1 MRYLFLLWGDE
12 AAELA
17 LTGDERGAIV
27 AAHGEFVR
35 RIRAEGRE
43 ATGEPLG
50 PSGEAIVVGGRRPS
64 ATDGPFL
71 ETKEQLG
78 GFYVI
83 DCAGSR
89 RCDRRRGPDSRQPG
103 ARGRDPGDPRL
114 ILGVPPGGRREGCW
128 GDPG

>member
-12 AAELA
+12 AAGLA
-17 LTGDERGAIV
+17 LTGAERGAIV

-35 RIRAEGRE
+35 RIRAEGRA

-83 DCAGSR
+83 DCRDRDDAIAVAGRIPASPGLQVELR
-89 RCDRRRGPDSRQPG
+89 AIPD
-103 ARGRDPGDPRL
+103 
-114 ILGVPPGGRREGCW
+114 
-128 GDPG
+128 

>member
-17 LTGDERGAIV
+17 LSADERRAIV
-27 AAHGEFVR
+27 AAHGAFLR
-35 RIRAEGRE
+35 GLLNAGRS

-50 PSGEAIVVGGRRPS
+50 PSGEALVYRPRRPS

-78 GFYVI
+78 GFYIVT
-83 DCAGSR
+83 CT
-89 RCDRRRGPDSRQPG
+89 DRDDALEVARAIPASPG
-103 ARGRDPGDPRL
+103 LVVEIRDIP
-114 ILGVPPGGRREGCW
+114 E
-128 GDPG
+128 